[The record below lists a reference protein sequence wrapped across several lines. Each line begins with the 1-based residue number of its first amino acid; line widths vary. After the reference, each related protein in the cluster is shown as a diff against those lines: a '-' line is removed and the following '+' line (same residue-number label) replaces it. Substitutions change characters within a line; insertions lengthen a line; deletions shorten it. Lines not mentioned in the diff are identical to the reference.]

1 MPSNG
6 GASASGKSQAKE
18 NFYLSEGKKNKKQ
31 KSSDVP
37 SSSHSCKSSK
47 KHRVSDIDL
56 NWDETFEDTFVTD
69 IEVAD
74 LKNGI
79 QVKNPFAFDK

>member
-6 GASASGKSQAKE
+6 NASASSKSKAKE
-18 NFYLSEGKKNKKQ
+18 NFHLSEGKKNKKQ
-31 KSSDVP
+31 KLSDVP
-37 SSSHSCKSSK
+37 SSSRSCKSK
-47 KHRVSDIDL
+47 KHCFSDTNLD
-56 NWDETFEDTFVTD
+56 WDERFKVTLVTNF
-69 IEVAD
+69 EVAD